1 MGTPGSLWI
10 GEKVVVGLS
19 PPRSPPPA
27 HTAWDQ
33 RGNPQNL
40 RFLLFPN
47 LLSSRTSR
55 FVVYKLPAHSGS
67 KDTPKG
73 LTYKYMDQNSEGWQD
88 GVGYIN
94 SSEGAVG
101 RSLQPL
107 YRKNSSQVT

>member
-1 MGTPGSLWI
+1 MGSGAGIRKTS
-10 GEKVVVGLS
+10 V
-19 PPRSPPPA
+19 
-27 HTAWDQ
+27 
-33 RGNPQNL
+33 
-40 RFLLFPN
+40 RFLLSPN

-55 FVVYKLPAHSGS
+55 FVVYKLPAHSRS
-67 KDTPKG
+67 RDTPKG

-101 RSLQPL
+101 LSLQPL